1 LCGSGYAFGTGRG
14 RVVGTGRGVVLLVPA
29 EGIPKTP
36 VMLESARA
44 VKRIAD
50 FVMII
55 LRRECGWFMIS
66 SDQSGALDL

>member
-1 LCGSGYAFGTGRG
+1 MALILAE
-14 RVVGTGRGVVLLVPA
+14 GVLLALAEGIVLLVPA

-55 LRRECGWFMIS
+55 LRRECGWFIIS
-66 SDQSGALDL
+66 SD